1 MRIVQT
7 ILALAL
13 LASLFGAGARIYH
26 RLPAANGG
34 ANDNARSG
42 AQQDL
47 TIVFRTA
54 ISAAETKINL
64 YPIDFSAAERDYVMS
79 AHAGKTLEDLLG
91 QRLKHVTPVS
101 VSVDANGHAVARVT
115 EGSWW
120 MHAVSALANGES
132 MEWRMPLTI
141 SQRPQTIELTSENAY
156 ERTRKF

>member
-1 MRIVQT
+1 MRIVQI

-13 LASLFGAGARIYH
+13 LASLLVAGARIYH
-26 RLPAANGG
+26 RLPAASGG

-47 TIVFRTA
+47 TIIFRSP
-54 ISAAETKINL
+54 ISKAETRINL

-91 QRLKHVTPVS
+91 QRLKHITPVS
-101 VSVDANGHAVARVT
+101 VSVDGNGHAVARLT

-120 MHAVSALANGES
+120 MHAVTALANDES

-141 SQRPQTIELTSENAY
+141 SQRPQTIELTPENAY

>member
-7 ILALAL
+7 ILALTL
-13 LASLFGAGARIYH
+13 LASLLTAGARIYH
-26 RLPAANGG
+26 RLPRAIDG
-34 ANDNARSG
+34 ADDNARRG

-47 TIVFRTA
+47 TIIFRTA
-54 ISAAETKINL
+54 VSAAETKINL
-64 YPIDFSAAERDYVMS
+64 YPIDFSAAERDYVMN

-101 VSVDANGHAVARVT
+101 VSVDPNGHAVAHVS

-120 MHAVSALANGES
+120 MHAVTELATGEA

-141 SQRPQTIELTSENAY
+141 SQHPQTIELTSENAY

>member
-7 ILALAL
+7 ILALTL
-13 LASLFGAGARIYH
+13 LASLLVAGARIYH
-26 RLPAANGG
+26 RLPAANDS
-34 ANDNARSG
+34 ADDPAPNG

-47 TIVFRTA
+47 TIIFRTA
-54 ISAAETKINL
+54 ISATETRVSL
-64 YPIDFSAAERDYVMS
+64 YPIDFTAAERDYVMS
-79 AHAGKTLEDLLG
+79 AHAGKTLEDLLN

-101 VSVDANGHAVARVT
+101 VSVDGNGHAVARLR

-120 MHAVSALANGES
+120 MHAVSAMANGES

-141 SQRPQTIELTSENAY
+141 SQRPQTIELTTENAY

>member
-7 ILALAL
+7 ILALTL
-13 LASLFGAGARIYH
+13 LASLLMAGARIYH
-26 RLPAANGG
+26 RLPAGSG
-34 ANDNARSG
+34 AGEDNARPG

-47 TIVFRTA
+47 TIIFRTA
-54 ISAAETKINL
+54 ISVPETKINL
-64 YPIDFSAAERDYVMS
+64 YPIDFTAAERDYVMS
-79 AHAGKTLEDLLG
+79 AHAGKTPEDLLG
-91 QRLKHVTPVS
+91 QRLKQVTPVS
-101 VSVDANGHAVARVT
+101 VSVDRDGHAVARVT

-132 MEWRMPLTI
+132 IEWRMPLTI